1 MIEQFYPNAF
11 HLFLIAKEN
20 RNMLYFLCQLKR
32 YNFTIP
38 SKFCTLLQNRDYIS
52 FIRYN
57 F

>member
-20 RNMLYFLCQLKR
+20 RNMLYFFMSKR